1 LSKNADMDAQD
12 EETIFR
18 VSSPGLTVDLYLSGQ
33 KVIGIGNRGTVQCD
47 NGTRHHQLFAEGVP
61 SLHGFPR
68 LNRQGKFH
76 YREYAPY
83 VDGFPASFEGMR
95 GRLVGG
101 GIRGRIRFWEQA
113 IPSRGRPGV
122 RCGTGSPAGKWV
134 AFFAPRS
141 GKRETRRP
149 PLPSIQP
156 ERHRLPCR
164 TGGWNPP
171 LKVRIPRAESACS
184 WAEMRL
190 CDAKSPHS
198 TLGC

>member
-1 LSKNADMDAQD
+1 MYLRVLGLILVLVGSLLSVSSCLGTTGEAGLSKNADMDAQD

-18 VSSPGLTVDLYLSGQ
+18 VSSPGLTVDIYLSGQ

-149 PLPSIQP
+149 PLP
-156 ERHRLPCR
+156 LY
-164 TGGWNPP
+164 N
-171 LKVRIPRAESACS
+171 
-184 WAEMRL
+184 
-190 CDAKSPHS
+190 
-198 TLGC
+198 